1 MFVGYI
7 YIKYGKIL
15 FSKLSFIKIKK
26 VKPNVKNKISTVD
39 LILDKLKLKG
49 WDGLTDEEKTIL
61 YKASKEKQSHDSI
74 N

>member
-1 MFVGYI
+1 M
-7 YIKYGKIL
+7 

-26 VKPNVKNKISTVD
+26 VNPNIKNKINEVD

-61 YKASKEKQSHDSI
+61 YKASKEKQRHDSI